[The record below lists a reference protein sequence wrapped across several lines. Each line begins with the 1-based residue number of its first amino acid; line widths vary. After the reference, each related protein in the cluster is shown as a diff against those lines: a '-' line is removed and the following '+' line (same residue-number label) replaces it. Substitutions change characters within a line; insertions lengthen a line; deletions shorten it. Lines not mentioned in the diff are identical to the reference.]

1 MNHLIGDVEVVLIDK
16 QEDSEYMSQENKETK
31 RGRKTNEID
40 YEARMPRVY
49 ELMLYE
55 HLGYKEFASKAAKE
69 FGISERQAEMLWSEA
84 RKRLKERFE
93 RNSEEI
99 LQDHLNQLYDL
110 LHRCREERNKRVER
124 EVLSDIAK
132 IHSLETKK
140 VDVTSNGQPISI
152 NINLND

>member
-1 MNHLIGDVEVVLIDK
+1 MA
-16 QEDSEYMSQENKETK
+16 KETK
-31 RGRKTNEID
+31 VNDLQFE
-40 YEARMPRVY
+40 ERMNRVY

-55 HLGYKEFASKAAKE
+55 HLSYREFASKAAKE
-69 FGISERQAEMLWSEA
+69 FKISERQAENLWKEA
-84 RKRLKERFE
+84 RTRLKERFQ

-110 LHRCREERNKRVER
+110 LKRAREDNNKRVER
-124 EVLSDIAK
+124 ETLADIAK

-152 NINLND
+152 NINLD

>member
-1 MNHLIGDVEVVLIDK
+1 ML
-16 QEDSEYMSQENKETK
+16 QENKK
-31 RGRKTNEID
+31 PSGGRKSNEID

-49 ELMLYE
+49 EMMLYE

-69 FGISERQAEMLWSEA
+69 FGISERQAEMIWSEA

-110 LHRCREERNKRVER
+110 LHRCRESNNKRVEK
-124 EVLSDIAK
+124 EVLDSIAK
-132 IHSLETKK
+132 IHQLEVKK

-152 NINLND
+152 NINLD